1 MLVAMTRYGDIASR
15 MNEPW
20 NCQAYT
26 PTAMHVDD
34 GIYMELAELAR
45 IECECTDRESVRINV
60 ECERGTTLYALELDA
75 ELYFKTYKEIWG
87 NSTYLTAIVPTWCK
101 LHTYDDEGTE
111 ILNDFA
117 TKKFNQLFKAIY

>member
-1 MLVAMTRYGDIASR
+1 MIR
-15 MNEPW
+15 
-20 NCQAYT
+20 AYNHSM
-26 PTAMHVDD
+26 PSMSAKNYHDLPKNPQYAHAVPEDV
-34 GIYMELAELAR
+34 YRELAELAR
-45 IECECTDRESVRINV
+45 IECEYTDRESVRINV

-87 NSTYLTAIVPTWCK
+87 NSTCLTAIVPTWCE

-111 ILNDFA
+111 TLNDFA